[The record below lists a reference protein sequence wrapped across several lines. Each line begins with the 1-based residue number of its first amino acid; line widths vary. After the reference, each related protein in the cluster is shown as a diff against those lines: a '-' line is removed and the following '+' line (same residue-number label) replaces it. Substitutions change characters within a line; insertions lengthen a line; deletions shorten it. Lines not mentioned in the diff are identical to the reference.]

1 MAQHDYTIDNADG
14 ATFRT
19 DLNAALAALLT
30 VNSGSVAPVVTAPHM
45 LWFDTGTGVLRIR
58 NPANTAWLVAVT
70 PDVFAAKQSGDIVQQ
85 VITQTGALATGTTIL
100 PFDNTIPQITEGNEY
115 MTRAITPLNASN
127 ILLIDVHAVLS
138 SNFAGTTAIT
148 AALFRDSTANA
159 LAAGTQLSPSANAPM
174 TVSFRHRMVAGS
186 TAATTF
192 RVRGGTS
199 GAGTTTFNGNAGAG
213 VLGGVL
219 ASSITITELKA

>member
-1 MAQHDYTIDNADG
+1 MAQHDYILDNNDG
-14 ATFRT
+14 ASFRS
-19 DLNAALAALLT
+19 DLNAALQALLT
-30 VNSGSVAPVVTAPHM
+30 VNSGSVAPAVTAPQM

-70 PDVFAAKQSGDIVQQ
+70 PDVFAAKQPGDIIQQ
-85 VITQTGALATGTTIL
+85 VHTQSGTSATGTTQI

-115 MTRAITPLNASN
+115 MTRAITPTNASN
-127 ILLIDVHAVLS
+127 ILLIDVSIILS
-138 SNFAGTTAIT
+138 SNFVGTTTIT

-159 LAAGTQLSPSANAPM
+159 LAAGTQLSPAANSPM
-174 TVSFRHRMVAGS
+174 TVSFRHRMTAGS

-213 VLGGVL
+213 ALGGVL
-219 ASSITITELKA
+219 ASSITITEIKA